1 MKMKIKE
8 LLQVVPEHSRIG
20 IVARI
25 DNGDKIETYQTVFAG
40 HRCKYDDFKHV
51 LQVDDYEIQNLHAG
65 SWDNKVGLVIT
76 INRGVKT
83 NEFTKSQ

>member
-1 MKMKIKE
+1 MTVGE
-8 LLQVVPEHSRIG
+8 LLALVPEHSRVG

-25 DNGDKIETYQTVFAG
+25 DNGGKIETYQTIFTG

-51 LQVDDYEIQNLHAG
+51 LQVDDYEIQSLHAG

-83 NEFTKSQ
+83 NEFKKSQ